1 MEYKGRVFIWGGSQG
16 WSERECFVRGSADYL
31 RIFII
36 PSLEKEEDLM
46 FIAAKS
52 WINISLGKP

>member
-46 FIAAKS
+46 FIAAS
-52 WINISLGKP
+52 S